1 MWPPSLD
8 VSCPNYISSGDTSPS
23 KLWNARKHRSSFRHF
38 CCPEESCLQE
48 TLSAVRSRLQK
59 RRIFL
64 ALCAK
69 YFLFS
74 FYQTNLQAETDYVRD
89 HVFGQSPRIAQD
101 GPGRLRLMN
110 VLFSFFS
117 PLTYLFWFSKV
128 LFCSERKCS
137 RARNLTCEG
146 EVAPVSSP
154 KLGQDDCL
162 IS

>member
-1 MWPPSLD
+1 MERQ
-8 VSCPNYISSGDTSPS
+8 
-23 KLWNARKHRSSFRHF
+23 KASFFVRHF
-38 CCPEESCLQE
+38 CCPEESCSQE

-64 ALCAK
+64 ALRAK

-128 LFCSERKCS
+128 LFAQSGNAPEQGTSLARAKSPMFLRPIWDRMIVLSLDISHSCS
-137 RARNLTCEG
+137 RC
-146 EVAPVSSP
+146 
-154 KLGQDDCL
+154 
-162 IS
+162 